1 MSANYVLTTNLLA
14 WRHTLPSTEEAFESA
29 RSAVDRLMACL
40 SVEEAFAVLLANYV
54 SFEKAVAGANIE
66 NMVERG
72 VSMTEL
78 HSRRREVDRHLVNV
92 LAAGEMFSDYVS
104 SRTKKQFGWKSS
116 EIAAL
121 DFAYQDQ
128 RNRLVGFWATERLRN
143 AVLHNSLPITSWTT
157 GGKWVGG
164 ETDEGGYSKL
174 NPNARLEHSVTFAFT
189 PDLLA
194 RDRKVEPELIARL
207 KDERADKK
215 GQVSWVHVIR
225 EYVEGLSIILGGVR
239 KIWSEV
245 EGAASAVLTEMA
257 NRYRASLPEGREQP
271 TYVFIVETNEDGSW
285 RRDVLLDSDLG
296 GELVELRRQH
306 KPMVNLHKRALVG

>member
-14 WRHTLPSTEEAFESA
+14 WRHTLPSSEEAFESA
-29 RSAVDRLMACL
+29 RSAVDRLIACL
-40 SVEEAFAVLLANYV
+40 TVEEAFAILLANYV
-54 SFEKAVAGANIE
+54 SFEKAVASANIE

-92 LAAGEMFSDYVS
+92 LAAGEMFSDYVF
-104 SRTKKQFGWKSS
+104 SRAKKQFGWKSS

-121 DFAYQDQ
+121 DSAYQDQ

-157 GGKWVGG
+157 GGKWVGV
-164 ETDEGGYSKL
+164 ETD
-174 NPNARLEHSVTFAFT
+174 ARLEHSVTFAFI

-207 KDERADKK
+207 QDERADKK
-215 GQVSWVHVIR
+215 GQVSWVHLIR
-225 EYVEGLSIILGGVR
+225 EYVEGLSIILGEVR
-239 KIWSEV
+239 KIWAEV
-245 EGAASAVLTEMA
+245 DDAASAILTEMA
-257 NRYRASLPEGREQP
+257 DRYRASLPEGREQP

-306 KPMVNLHKRALVG
+306 RPMVNLHKRALVG